1 MVPFWLSK
9 SENRKRKKKRK
20 NRNPQRSSGPLVNE
34 PARVLASPHWAI
46 SLTGLRLT
54 KPYWLLPTAAAPTH
68 LAAPPR
74 KPRSTHLAAQRRR
87 LQAQPWRPRRGA
99 CSRASAASLSPRA
112 VARASPSCPL
122 PVSSPRSPS
131 SPTPT
136 TTTLG
141 ARAGAGAGS
150 SRLGPASWAPPR
162 GEPA

>member
-54 KPYWLLPTAAAPTH
+54 KPYTAHRVSPRRRVNPAPPPPISPPRAARLLP
-68 LAAPPR
+68 
-74 KPRSTHLAAQRRR
+74 
-87 LQAQPWRPRRGA
+87 QPWRPRRGA

-141 ARAGAGAGS
+141 AGAVAGS
-150 SRLGPASWAPPR
+150 LMLRPVSWDPPR